1 MIKKYWTILGKYKW
15 SIILSPFLV
24 LIFVVCETLQP
35 TLMARIVDNGVMT
48 RDISVVTR
56 LGLTML
62 GVSLVGL
69 TANFVNV
76 FISSNASVGFATDL
90 RRKLF
95 DKIQKLSFA
104 DIDNFNSASLVT
116 RLTSDVTR
124 LQQVFMLSLRIL
136 LRSPMTCVVAFIYVI
151 GIDSGLAAIIALA
164 VPVMGLSIYF
174 IVKKGFP
181 YFVKMQRKLDSLNGV
196 VRENLINI
204 RVVKSFVREG
214 YENRK
219 FSGSNKD
226 LRNTSVS
233 AANII
238 VTIFP
243 LMQLVVNT
251 TLIAVLWIGG
261 VRVTTGELQVGEL
274 VALVNYLM
282 QILMSLMMLSMI
294 IMNIARASASSQR
307 ILEVLDTE
315 SSLEDTPQALDS
327 DNRISRGDVVFDGV
341 SFRYSGGQTD
351 VLHNIGFRV
360 EAGKTVAVV
369 GATGSGKSTMLQ
381 LIPRLYDTTAGRVS
395 IDGRDIRDY
404 KRVELHREIGMVM
417 QKNVLFSG
425 TIEENLRWGSQSA
438 TMEEIETAARAA
450 QAHDFIISFPN
461 GYQTVLGRGG
471 VNLSGG
477 QKQRICIAR
486 SLLLRPK
493 ILVMDDSTS
502 AVDTETELRIREGL
516 DEYLAGT
523 TVFVS
528 TQRVKTME
536 SADLVLV
543 LDDGRVEAFGTPEDL
558 KSNSAVYKE
567 IYDSQQLDF

>member
-1 MIKKYWTILGKYKW
+1 MIKKYWAILGRYKW
-15 SIILSPFLV
+15 SIVLCPFLV
-24 LIFVVCETLQP
+24 LIFVICETLQP
-35 TLMARIVDNGVMT
+35 TLMARIVDEGVMM
-48 RDISVVTR
+48 RDLSVVTR
-56 LGLTML
+56 LGVMML
-62 GVSLVGL
+62 VVSLIGL
-69 TANFVNV
+69 TANFTNV

-90 RRKLF
+90 RRQLF
-95 DKIQKLSFA
+95 DKIQQLSFA
-104 DIDNFNSASLVT
+104 EIDNFNSASLIT
-116 RLTSDVTR
+116 RLTNDITR

-136 LRSPMTCVVAFIYVI
+136 LRSPMTCVVAFLYVVR
-151 GIDSGLAAIIALA
+151 IDSGLAGIIAAA
-164 VPVMGLSIYF
+164 VPVLGLSIYF
-174 IVKKGFP
+174 IVRRGFP
-181 YFVKMQRKLDSLNGV
+181 YFVKMQKKLDALNGV

-204 RVVKSFVREG
+204 RVVKSFVRER

-219 FSGSNKD
+219 FSVSNKD
-226 LRNTSVS
+226 LRNTSVN

-243 LMQLVVNT
+243 IMQLVVNL
-251 TLIAVLWIGG
+251 TLIAVLWVGG
-261 VRVTTGELQVGEL
+261 MKVTAGRLQVGEL

-315 SSLEDTPQALDS
+315 PSLDDTHQALTS
-327 DNRISRGDVVFDGV
+327 NNIINSGEVAFNGV
-341 SFRYSGGQTD
+341 SFRYGGGQAD
-351 VLHNIGFRV
+351 VLCNIGFRV
-360 EAGKTVAVV
+360 DSGKTVAVV
-369 GATGSGKSTMLQ
+369 GATGSGKSTLLQ
-381 LIPRLYDTTAGRVS
+381 LIPRLYDTTAGAVS
-395 IDGRDIRDY
+395 IDGRDVKDY
-404 KRVELHREIGMVM
+404 KLSELHRAVGMVL

-425 TIEENLRWGSQSA
+425 TIEENLRWGKQDASI
-438 TMEEIETAARAA
+438 TEIEQAARAA
-450 QAHDFIISFPN
+450 QAHDFIMSFPN

-486 SLLLRPK
+486 SLLMRPK
-493 ILVMDDSTS
+493 VLIMDDSTS
-502 AVDTETELRIREGL
+502 AVDTDTELRIREGL
-516 DEYLAGT
+516 RQYLAGT

-543 LDDGRVEAFGTPEDL
+543 LDDGRVESFGTPEEL
-558 KSNSAVYKE
+558 KRNSVVYKE